1 MNKDICSL
9 DSLKIGQKCLVTELC
24 AYASQRRRMLDL
36 GLVPGTYV
44 EALHKSPSGDPVAY
58 YIRGSVIA
66 LRLEDA
72 KKVRIKLLY

>member
-1 MNKDICSL
+1 MNNEICSL
-9 DSLKIGQKCLVTELC
+9 DCLEIGQKCLVTDLH
-24 AYASQRRRMLDL
+24 ATSTQRRRMLDL

-44 EALHKSPSGDPVAY
+44 QALHKSPSGDPVAY

-72 KKVRIKLLY
+72 KKVCIKLLY